1 MLLCDNETLYNWSIT
16 NKDTQLQFMHSDI
29 DKENQIASKLTV
41 DEHWQF
47 MIILYDCY
55 RKEEADRG
63 DKS

>member
-1 MLLCDNETLYNWSIT
+1 
-16 NKDTQLQFMHSDI
+16 MHLDI